1 MCTSIRLTTRDHYF
15 GRNLDLEYSYQ
26 ESVAVTP
33 RHFPFHFRHVANA
46 DTHYAMI
53 GMAYVQDG
61 YPLYYEAT
69 NEHGLSMAGL
79 NFPAS
84 AVYHPC
90 QDGKDN
96 VASFELIPFVLSSC
110 RNLDEARACLSRIN
124 ICSDAFSAQLPPS
137 PLHWMVD
144 DRSGSLVVE
153 STADGLHIYDN
164 WANVMTNEPSFP
176 MQLENLAHYQALSP
190 EEPVNRFAPA
200 LPLKVGGRCTGALGL
215 PGDWSPWSR
224 FVRAAFLV
232 NNSVC
237 GEGEEDSVA
246 QFFHLLGG
254 VAHPRGCA
262 HLPHGYEITVYTSC
276 CNADTGVYYYTTY
289 GNQQICAINMHH
301 APLDS
306 DTVTSYPL
314 QKAQGICFQN

>member
-15 GRNLDLEYSYQ
+15 SRNLDLEYSYQ
-26 ESVAVTP
+26 ESVAITP
-33 RHFPFHFRHVANA
+33 RHFPFAFRHVTTP

-69 NEHGLSMAGL
+69 NEKGLSMAGL

-90 QDGKDN
+90 QDDKHN
-96 VASFELIPFVLSSC
+96 IASFELIPFVLSQCS
-110 RNLDEARACLSRIN
+110 NLSEARACLEGIN
-124 ICSDAFSAQLPPS
+124 ICPDAFSAQLPPS

-144 DRSGSLVVE
+144 DASGSLVVE

-164 WANVMTNEPSFP
+164 WANIMTNEPPFP

-224 FVRAAFLV
+224 FVRAAFLA

-237 GEGEEDSVA
+237 GDSEEESVT
-246 QFFHLLGG
+246 QFFHLLSG

-262 HLPHGYEITVYTSC
+262 HLPHGYEITVYSSC
-276 CNADTGVYYYTTY
+276 CNASTGVYYYTTY
-289 GNQQICAINMHH
+289 TNQQICAINMHH
-301 APLDS
+301 VPLDG
-306 DTVTSYPL
+306 DTVISYPL
-314 QKAQGICFQN
+314 QKKQSIQYQN